1 MLLVTDNDSLIQ
13 SLVLGG
19 TIFLIFVAIGILLL
33 RRNRNRL
40 SISLALYFIS
50 VAIGLMV
57 NFTYRLLE
65 LLGVMN
71 FTNHIQIFSTLQI
84 LTIYFTTFAGIF
96 LLNFNLILYYST
108 RTFGKK
114 RQNTL
119 TLLYAI
125 VLLGMFVTAFI
136 FGPDEFGDVIKGVTW
151 DPNTNDPIWNL
162 YMGGYFLIVSQLVFI
177 FIIYYA
183 IKISKK
189 MGKNK
194 YSKKY
199 LRNIIGILFFD
210 VQLIGAFLAFT
221 FGLRNV
227 GFIIQA
233 VAILPGAF
241 LLASGLKKEPE
252 TE

>member
-1 MLLVTDNDSLIQ
+1 MLLQLTDIQRSLIQ
-13 SLVLGG
+13 SLAMGG
-19 TIFLIFVAIGILLL
+19 IIVIIFAVISILLL

-65 LLGVMN
+65 LLGIMN
-71 FTNHIQIFSTLQI
+71 FTDHLPIFSTLQI

-96 LLNFNLILYYST
+96 LLNFNLTLYYST

-125 VLLGMFVTAFI
+125 VLLGMFVVAFLS
-136 FGPDEFGDVIKGVTW
+136 GPNAAGEIAEGVTW
-151 DPNTNDPIWNL
+151 DNENNPLWNL
-162 YMGGYFLIVSQLVFI
+162 YMGGYFLIISQIVFI
-177 FIIYYA
+177 FIVYYA

-199 LRNIIGILFFD
+199 LRNIFGILFFD

-221 FGLRNV
+221 FGLRDV
-227 GFIIQA
+227 GLYIQLA
-233 VAILPGAF
+233 AILPGAF

-252 TE
+252 T